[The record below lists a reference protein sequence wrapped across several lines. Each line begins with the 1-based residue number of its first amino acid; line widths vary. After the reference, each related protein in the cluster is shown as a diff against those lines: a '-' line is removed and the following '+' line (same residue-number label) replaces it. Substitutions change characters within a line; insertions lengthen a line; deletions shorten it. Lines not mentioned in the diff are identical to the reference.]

1 MYRNPSILKPKN
13 KLLAQLVLVITCLL
27 LLSSCNVVK
36 RVKEGE
42 HLITDNTIVEDGNT
56 VMTERIN
63 NIVIQKTNSG
73 MRKFFGFPL
82 KLHIYNLARP
92 NIDSILEANVLSDSL
107 KVKRRIALYSKK
119 QFNNRG

>member
-1 MYRNPSILKPKN
+1 MLVTVF
-13 KLLAQLVLVITCLL
+13 LLF
-27 LLSSCNVVK
+27 LSSCNVVK
-36 RVKEGE
+36 RVKDGD

-73 MRKFFGFPL
+73 MRKFFGLPL

-107 KVKRRIALYSKK
+107 KVKRRIALFSEK
-119 QFNNRG
+119 QFNKQLESRRNLQRR